1 MKEKLHGNNKR
12 DYLWGLQTMRSSV
25 FLLILS
31 ISWYLEVTDRF
42 SSTSIRKHLH
52 KKNMLLP
59 VDKTHGV
66 SLKRRAVAFY
76 VICMF
81 REKSL

>member
-12 DYLWGLQTMRSSV
+12 DYLWRLQTKRSSV
-25 FLLILS
+25 LLLMLS
-31 ISWYLEVTDRF
+31 ISWYLEVTARF

-52 KKNMLLP
+52 KKNMLLT

-66 SLKRRAVAFY
+66 SLNRRAGRFLCHMY
-76 VICMF
+76 V
-81 REKSL
+81 